1 MRKPGKRMASVIVS
15 IAAVCVMTGGIGYQA
30 AVSGAQ
36 TDSTE
41 NSVKAQNTDQQEST
55 DGSFSEEGTT
65 QIGAVSQMPEFTVN
79 AVTMTVEE
87 VYASSGD
94 TVSKGDALFKLTDES
109 MEAAKSYYEDAI
121 SDAENTLK
129 TAEANLAS
137 GKLSAESTKQ
147 DADLT
152 AQTAA
157 DSYQAQ
163 VDALDAAV
171 EEKKEAYDEAVEQIS
186 EYQTKI
192 DNNDYYVECAI
203 DEKKAAVD
211 AATTALAQAQD
222 TLTQAQNLDNSAS
235 QAVSTDLTYIK
246 AQIEAG
252 ADSDTLLSVVQQA
265 MDDYTTREQQS
276 DTLTQAQQSADAA
289 QSTLEQAQKEF
300 DSAVETYNKNVEE
313 TNTKITELTDSLDD
327 LKSDYEQ
334 AERDATTQKA
344 ELQNDTAVV
353 EGKYAG
359 STYESTVSGLES
371 AVESAQDTLD
381 TLKEEQTALLAL
393 ENSVV
398 TADEDGTIAAV
409 PYEAEDT
416 LQSGTAFALYC
427 DTQTIMI
434 SVEVPQENIAQVGV
448 GDEVSVMIAGNR
460 DGAVTGTVSSIA
472 SSATTGGS
480 VSNVTYAVII
490 SIDNSDGRLG
500 SGSSATVTF
509 QGEQEE
515 KTE

>member
-1 MRKPGKRMASVIVS
+1 MRKPGKRMASVIAS

-41 NSVKAQNTDQQEST
+41 SSVKDQNTDQQEST

-65 QIGAVSQMPEFTVN
+65 QIGTVSQMPEFTVN

-109 MEAAKSYYEDAI
+109 MEAAKSDYEDAI

-163 VDALDAAV
+163 
-171 EEKKEAYDEAVEQIS
+171 
-186 EYQTKI
+186 
-192 DNNDYYVECAI
+192 
-203 DEKKAAVD
+203 
-211 AATTALAQAQD
+211 
-222 TLTQAQNLDNSAS
+222 
-235 QAVSTDLTYIK
+235 
-246 AQIEAG
+246 
-252 ADSDTLLSVVQQA
+252 
-265 MDDYTTREQQS
+265 
-276 DTLTQAQQSADAA
+276 QSADAV

-344 ELQNDTAVV
+344 ELQNEYDTAVV

-359 STYESTVSGLES
+359 STYESTVSELES

-393 ENSVV
+393 EDGVV

>member
-1 MRKPGKRMASVIVS
+1 MASVIAS

-65 QIGAVSQMPEFTVN
+65 QIGTVSQMPEFTVN

-222 TLTQAQNLDNSAS
+222 TLTQAQNSDNSAS
-235 QAVSTDLTYIK
+235 QAVSMDLTYIK

-300 DSAVETYNKNVEE
+300 DSAVETYNKNEEE

-344 ELQNDTAVV
+344 ELQNEYDTAVV

-359 STYESTVSGLES
+359 STYESTVSELES

-381 TLKEEQTALLAL
+381 TLKEEQTAAYSVEIWKRFRKWGGIPTALTQNVKDLLASPEVSNIF
-393 ENSVV
+393 ENSDFVYMLNQANGDRQILAKQLNISPHQLSYVTHSGEGEGLLFFGNVILPFVDHFPKDLELYRILTTRLSEVV
-398 TADEDGTIAAV
+398 
-409 PYEAEDT
+409 EAKHE
-416 LQSGTAFALYC
+416 
-427 DTQTIMI
+427 
-434 SVEVPQENIAQVGV
+434 
-448 GDEVSVMIAGNR
+448 
-460 DGAVTGTVSSIA
+460 
-472 SSATTGGS
+472 
-480 VSNVTYAVII
+480 
-490 SIDNSDGRLG
+490 
-500 SGSSATVTF
+500 
-509 QGEQEE
+509 
-515 KTE
+515 

>member
-1 MRKPGKRMASVIVS
+1 MRKPGKRMASVIAS

-41 NSVKAQNTDQQEST
+41 SSVKDQNTDQQEST

-65 QIGAVSQMPEFTVN
+65 QIGTVSQMPEFTVN

-109 MEAAKSYYEDAI
+109 MEAAKSDYEDAI

-163 VDALDAAV
+163 
-171 EEKKEAYDEAVEQIS
+171 
-186 EYQTKI
+186 
-192 DNNDYYVECAI
+192 
-203 DEKKAAVD
+203 
-211 AATTALAQAQD
+211 
-222 TLTQAQNLDNSAS
+222 
-235 QAVSTDLTYIK
+235 
-246 AQIEAG
+246 
-252 ADSDTLLSVVQQA
+252 
-265 MDDYTTREQQS
+265 
-276 DTLTQAQQSADAA
+276 QSADAA

-300 DSAVETYNKNVEE
+300 DSAVETYNKNEEE

-344 ELQNDTAVV
+344 ELQNEYDTAVV

-359 STYESTVSGLES
+359 STYELTVSELES

-393 ENSVV
+393 EDGVV

>member
-1 MRKPGKRMASVIVS
+1 MASVIVS

-65 QIGAVSQMPEFTVN
+65 QIGTVSQMPEFTVN

-94 TVSKGDALFKLTDES
+94 TVSIGDALFKLTDES

-203 DEKKAAVD
+203 DEKR
-211 AATTALAQAQD
+211 LQLMQR
-222 TLTQAQNLDNSAS
+222 
-235 QAVSTDLTYIK
+235 
-246 AQIEAG
+246 
-252 ADSDTLLSVVQQA
+252 QQH
-265 MDDYTTREQQS
+265 
-276 DTLTQAQQSADAA
+276 
-289 QSTLEQAQKEF
+289 
-300 DSAVETYNKNVEE
+300 
-313 TNTKITELTDSLDD
+313 
-327 LKSDYEQ
+327 
-334 AERDATTQKA
+334 
-344 ELQNDTAVV
+344 
-353 EGKYAG
+353 
-359 STYESTVSGLES
+359 
-371 AVESAQDTLD
+371 
-381 TLKEEQTALLAL
+381 
-393 ENSVV
+393 
-398 TADEDGTIAAV
+398 
-409 PYEAEDT
+409 
-416 LQSGTAFALYC
+416 
-427 DTQTIMI
+427 
-434 SVEVPQENIAQVGV
+434 
-448 GDEVSVMIAGNR
+448 
-460 DGAVTGTVSSIA
+460 
-472 SSATTGGS
+472 
-480 VSNVTYAVII
+480 
-490 SIDNSDGRLG
+490 
-500 SGSSATVTF
+500 
-509 QGEQEE
+509 
-515 KTE
+515 

>member
-1 MRKPGKRMASVIVS
+1 MRKPGKRMASVIAS

-41 NSVKAQNTDQQEST
+41 SSVKDQNTDQQEST

-65 QIGAVSQMPEFTVN
+65 QIGTVSQMPEFTVN

-109 MEAAKSYYEDAI
+109 MEAAKSDYEDAI

-203 DEKKAAVD
+203 DEKKDAVE
-211 AATTALAQAQD
+211 AATTALAQAQ
-222 TLTQAQNLDNSAS
+222 AQNSDNSAS

-252 ADSDTLLSVVQQA
+252 ADSDILLSVVQQA

-276 DTLTQAQQSADAA
+276 DTLTQAQQSADAV

-344 ELQNDTAVV
+344 ELQNEYDTAVV

-359 STYESTVSGLES
+359 STYELTVSELES

-393 ENSVV
+393 EDGVV

-448 GDEVSVMIAGNR
+448 GDEVSVMIAGKR

-509 QGEQEE
+509 QGEKEE

>member
-1 MRKPGKRMASVIVS
+1 MRKPGKRMASVIAS

-41 NSVKAQNTDQQEST
+41 SSVKDQNTDQQEST

-65 QIGAVSQMPEFTVN
+65 QIGTVSQMPEFTVN

-87 VYASSGD
+87 VYASSGY
-94 TVSKGDALFKLTDES
+94 TVSIGDALFKLTDES

-222 TLTQAQNLDNSAS
+222 TLTQAQ
-235 QAVSTDLTYIK
+235 
-246 AQIEAG
+246 
-252 ADSDTLLSVVQQA
+252 
-265 MDDYTTREQQS
+265 
-276 DTLTQAQQSADAA
+276 QSADAA

-313 TNTKITELTDSLDD
+313 TNTEITELTDSLDD

-344 ELQNDTAVV
+344 ELQNEYDTAVV

-359 STYESTVSGLES
+359 STYESTVSELES

-393 ENSVV
+393 ENGVV

>member
-1 MRKPGKRMASVIVS
+1 MRKPGKRMASVIAS

-41 NSVKAQNTDQQEST
+41 SSVKDQNTDQQEST

-65 QIGAVSQMPEFTVN
+65 QIGTVSQMPEFTVN

-94 TVSKGDALFKLTDES
+94 TVSIGDALFKLTDES
-109 MEAAKSYYEDAI
+109 MEAAKSDYEDAI

-222 TLTQAQNLDNSAS
+222 TLTQAQ
-235 QAVSTDLTYIK
+235 
-246 AQIEAG
+246 
-252 ADSDTLLSVVQQA
+252 
-265 MDDYTTREQQS
+265 
-276 DTLTQAQQSADAA
+276 QSADAV

-344 ELQNDTAVV
+344 ELQNEYDTAVV

-359 STYESTVSGLES
+359 STYELTVSELES

-393 ENSVV
+393 EDGVV

>member
-1 MRKPGKRMASVIVS
+1 MRKPGKRMASVIAS

-41 NSVKAQNTDQQEST
+41 SSVKDQNTDQQEST

-65 QIGAVSQMPEFTVN
+65 QIGTVSQMPEFTVN

-94 TVSKGDALFKLTDES
+94 TVSIGDALFKLTDES

-203 DEKKAAVD
+203 DEKKDAVD
-211 AATTALAQAQD
+211 AATTALAQAQ
-222 TLTQAQNLDNSAS
+222 
-235 QAVSTDLTYIK
+235 
-246 AQIEAG
+246 
-252 ADSDTLLSVVQQA
+252 
-265 MDDYTTREQQS
+265 

-300 DSAVETYNKNVEE
+300 DSAVETYNKNEEE
-313 TNTKITELTDSLDD
+313 TNTEITELTDSLDD

-344 ELQNDTAVV
+344 ELQNEYDTAVV

-359 STYESTVSGLES
+359 STYESTVSELES

-393 ENSVV
+393 ENGVV

>member
-1 MRKPGKRMASVIVS
+1 MRKPGKRMASVIAS

-41 NSVKAQNTDQQEST
+41 SSVKDQNTDQQEST

-65 QIGAVSQMPEFTVN
+65 QIGTVSQMPEFTVN

-137 GKLSAESTKQ
+137 GKFSAESTKQ

-163 VDALDAAV
+163 VDAAV

-222 TLTQAQNLDNSAS
+222 TLTQAQ
-235 QAVSTDLTYIK
+235 
-246 AQIEAG
+246 
-252 ADSDTLLSVVQQA
+252 
-265 MDDYTTREQQS
+265 
-276 DTLTQAQQSADAA
+276 QSADAA

-300 DSAVETYNKNVEE
+300 DSAVETYNKNEEE

-334 AERDATTQKA
+334 AERDTTTQKA
-344 ELQNDTAVV
+344 ELQNEYDTAVV

-359 STYESTVSGLES
+359 STYESTVSELES

-393 ENSVV
+393 ENGVV

-448 GDEVSVMIAGNR
+448 GDEVSVMIAGKR

>member
-1 MRKPGKRMASVIVS
+1 MASVIAS

-41 NSVKAQNTDQQEST
+41 SSVKDQNTDQQEST

-65 QIGAVSQMPEFTVN
+65 QIGTVSQMPEFTVN

-94 TVSKGDALFKLTDES
+94 TVSIGDALFKLTDES

-203 DEKKAAVD
+203 DEKKDAVD
-211 AATTALAQAQD
+211 AATTALAQAQ
-222 TLTQAQNLDNSAS
+222 
-235 QAVSTDLTYIK
+235 
-246 AQIEAG
+246 
-252 ADSDTLLSVVQQA
+252 
-265 MDDYTTREQQS
+265 

-300 DSAVETYNKNVEE
+300 DSAVETYNKNEEE

-344 ELQNDTAVV
+344 ELQNEYDTAVV

-359 STYESTVSGLES
+359 STYESTVSELES

-393 ENSVV
+393 ENGVV

-480 VSNVTYAVII
+480 VSNVTYAVIV

>member
-1 MRKPGKRMASVIVS
+1 MRKPGKRMASVIAS

-41 NSVKAQNTDQQEST
+41 SSVKDQNTDQQEST

-65 QIGAVSQMPEFTVN
+65 QIGTVSQMPEFTVN

-163 VDALDAAV
+163 
-171 EEKKEAYDEAVEQIS
+171 
-186 EYQTKI
+186 
-192 DNNDYYVECAI
+192 
-203 DEKKAAVD
+203 
-211 AATTALAQAQD
+211 
-222 TLTQAQNLDNSAS
+222 
-235 QAVSTDLTYIK
+235 
-246 AQIEAG
+246 
-252 ADSDTLLSVVQQA
+252 
-265 MDDYTTREQQS
+265 
-276 DTLTQAQQSADAA
+276 QSADAA

-300 DSAVETYNKNVEE
+300 DSAVETYNKNEEE

-344 ELQNDTAVV
+344 ELQNEYDTAVV

-359 STYESTVSGLES
+359 STYESTVSELES

-393 ENSVV
+393 EDGVV

>member
-1 MRKPGKRMASVIVS
+1 MRKPGKRMASVIAS

-41 NSVKAQNTDQQEST
+41 SSVKDQNTDQQEST

-65 QIGAVSQMPEFTVN
+65 QIGTVSQMPEFTVN

-137 GKLSAESTKQ
+137 GKFSAESTKQ

-163 VDALDAAV
+163 
-171 EEKKEAYDEAVEQIS
+171 
-186 EYQTKI
+186 
-192 DNNDYYVECAI
+192 
-203 DEKKAAVD
+203 
-211 AATTALAQAQD
+211 
-222 TLTQAQNLDNSAS
+222 
-235 QAVSTDLTYIK
+235 
-246 AQIEAG
+246 
-252 ADSDTLLSVVQQA
+252 
-265 MDDYTTREQQS
+265 
-276 DTLTQAQQSADAA
+276 QSADAV

-313 TNTKITELTDSLDD
+313 TNTEITELTDSLDD

-344 ELQNDTAVV
+344 ELQNEYDTAVV

-359 STYESTVSGLES
+359 STYESTVSELES

-393 ENSVV
+393 ENGVV

>member
-1 MRKPGKRMASVIVS
+1 MRKPGKRMASVIAS

-41 NSVKAQNTDQQEST
+41 SSVKDQNTDQQEST

-65 QIGAVSQMPEFTVN
+65 QIGTVSQMPEFTVN

-94 TVSKGDALFKLTDES
+94 TVSIGDALFKLTDES

-222 TLTQAQNLDNSAS
+222 TLTQAQ
-235 QAVSTDLTYIK
+235 
-246 AQIEAG
+246 
-252 ADSDTLLSVVQQA
+252 
-265 MDDYTTREQQS
+265 
-276 DTLTQAQQSADAA
+276 QSADAA

-313 TNTKITELTDSLDD
+313 TNTEITELTDSLDD

-344 ELQNDTAVV
+344 ELQNEYDTAVV

-359 STYESTVSGLES
+359 STYESTVSELES

-393 ENSVV
+393 ENGVV

-472 SSATTGGS
+472 SSATIGGR

>member
-1 MRKPGKRMASVIVS
+1 MRKPGKRMASVIAS

-41 NSVKAQNTDQQEST
+41 SSVKDQNTDQQEST

-65 QIGAVSQMPEFTVN
+65 QIGTVSQMPEFTVN

-94 TVSKGDALFKLTDES
+94 TVSIGDALFKLTDES

-163 VDALDAAV
+163 
-171 EEKKEAYDEAVEQIS
+171 
-186 EYQTKI
+186 
-192 DNNDYYVECAI
+192 
-203 DEKKAAVD
+203 
-211 AATTALAQAQD
+211 
-222 TLTQAQNLDNSAS
+222 
-235 QAVSTDLTYIK
+235 
-246 AQIEAG
+246 
-252 ADSDTLLSVVQQA
+252 
-265 MDDYTTREQQS
+265 
-276 DTLTQAQQSADAA
+276 QSADAA

-300 DSAVETYNKNVEE
+300 DSAVEIYNKNVEE

-344 ELQNDTAVV
+344 ELQNEYDTAVV

-359 STYESTVSGLES
+359 STYESTVSELES

-393 ENSVV
+393 ENGVV

-434 SVEVPQENIAQVGV
+434 SVEVPQENVAQVGV

-500 SGSSATVTF
+500 SGSSATVIF

>member
-1 MRKPGKRMASVIVS
+1 MRKPGKRMASVIAS

-41 NSVKAQNTDQQEST
+41 SSVKDQNTDQQEST

-65 QIGAVSQMPEFTVN
+65 QIGTVSQMPEFTVN

-109 MEAAKSYYEDAI
+109 MEAAKSDYEDAI

-163 VDALDAAV
+163 
-171 EEKKEAYDEAVEQIS
+171 
-186 EYQTKI
+186 
-192 DNNDYYVECAI
+192 
-203 DEKKAAVD
+203 
-211 AATTALAQAQD
+211 
-222 TLTQAQNLDNSAS
+222 
-235 QAVSTDLTYIK
+235 
-246 AQIEAG
+246 
-252 ADSDTLLSVVQQA
+252 
-265 MDDYTTREQQS
+265 
-276 DTLTQAQQSADAA
+276 QSADAA

-313 TNTKITELTDSLDD
+313 TNTEITELTDSLDD

-344 ELQNDTAVV
+344 ELQNEYDTAVV

-359 STYESTVSGLES
+359 STYESTVSELES

-393 ENSVV
+393 ENGVV

-448 GDEVSVMIAGNR
+448 GDEVSVMIAGKR

>member
-1 MRKPGKRMASVIVS
+1 MRKPGKRMASVIAS

-41 NSVKAQNTDQQEST
+41 SSVKDQNTDQQEST

-65 QIGAVSQMPEFTVN
+65 QIGTVSQMPEFTVN

-109 MEAAKSYYEDAI
+109 MEAAKSDYEDAI

-163 VDALDAAV
+163 
-171 EEKKEAYDEAVEQIS
+171 
-186 EYQTKI
+186 
-192 DNNDYYVECAI
+192 
-203 DEKKAAVD
+203 
-211 AATTALAQAQD
+211 
-222 TLTQAQNLDNSAS
+222 
-235 QAVSTDLTYIK
+235 
-246 AQIEAG
+246 
-252 ADSDTLLSVVQQA
+252 
-265 MDDYTTREQQS
+265 
-276 DTLTQAQQSADAA
+276 QSADTA

-344 ELQNDTAVV
+344 ELQNEYDTAVV

-359 STYESTVSGLES
+359 STYESTVSELES

-393 ENSVV
+393 ENGVV

>member
-1 MRKPGKRMASVIVS
+1 MRKPGKRMASVIAS

-41 NSVKAQNTDQQEST
+41 SSVKDQNTDQQEST

-65 QIGAVSQMPEFTVN
+65 QIGTVSQMPEFTVN

-94 TVSKGDALFKLTDES
+94 TVSIGDALFKLTDES

-222 TLTQAQNLDNSAS
+222 TL
-235 QAVSTDLTYIK
+235 I
-246 AQIEAG
+246 
-252 ADSDTLLSVVQQA
+252 
-265 MDDYTTREQQS
+265 
-276 DTLTQAQQSADAA
+276 QAQQSADAA

-313 TNTKITELTDSLDD
+313 TNTEITELTDSLDD

-344 ELQNDTAVV
+344 ELQNEYDTAVV

-359 STYESTVSGLES
+359 STYESTVSELES

-393 ENSVV
+393 ENGVV

>member
-1 MRKPGKRMASVIVS
+1 MRKPGKRMASVIAS

-41 NSVKAQNTDQQEST
+41 SSVKDQNTDQQEST

-65 QIGAVSQMPEFTVN
+65 QIGTVSQMPEFTVN

-109 MEAAKSYYEDAI
+109 MEASKSDYEDAI

-137 GKLSAESTKQ
+137 GKFSAESTKQ

-222 TLTQAQNLDNSAS
+222 TLTQAQ
-235 QAVSTDLTYIK
+235 
-246 AQIEAG
+246 
-252 ADSDTLLSVVQQA
+252 
-265 MDDYTTREQQS
+265 
-276 DTLTQAQQSADAA
+276 QSADAA

-344 ELQNDTAVV
+344 ELQNEYDTAVV

-359 STYESTVSGLES
+359 STYESTVSELES

>member
-1 MRKPGKRMASVIVS
+1 MASVIAS

-41 NSVKAQNTDQQEST
+41 SSVKDQNTDQQEST

-65 QIGAVSQMPEFTVN
+65 QIGTVSQMPEFTVN

-94 TVSKGDALFKLTDES
+94 TVSIGDALFKLTDES

-157 DSYQAQ
+157 DSY
-163 VDALDAAV
+163 
-171 EEKKEAYDEAVEQIS
+171 
-186 EYQTKI
+186 
-192 DNNDYYVECAI
+192 
-203 DEKKAAVD
+203 
-211 AATTALAQAQD
+211 
-222 TLTQAQNLDNSAS
+222 
-235 QAVSTDLTYIK
+235 
-246 AQIEAG
+246 
-252 ADSDTLLSVVQQA
+252 
-265 MDDYTTREQQS
+265 
-276 DTLTQAQQSADAA
+276 QAQQSADAA

-344 ELQNDTAVV
+344 ELQNEYDTAVV